1 MAGSA
6 YRVCGRNIDY
16 RTPTGVVVVVAVV
29 VVAAVVKTYART
41 SGLPINPQPRP
52 IIVICRSITIVG
64 KYKTNIS
71 EIQIEV
77 TIRKSAPENAEGL
90 FIYIGVVPKGAK
102 RDYGLENERFR
113 GAPRAVS
120 GKKRPEQAFRGKNR
134 GVKS

>member
-1 MAGSA
+1 M
-6 YRVCGRNIDY
+6 V
-16 RTPTGVVVVVAVV
+16 VV

-41 SGLPINPQPRP
+41 TGLPINPQPRSV
-52 IIVICRSITIVG
+52 IVICRSITIVG

-90 FIYIGVVPKGAK
+90 SIYIGVAPKGAK
-102 RDYGLENERFR
+102 RDSGLENERFG

-120 GKKRPEQAFRGKNR
+120 GKKRSEQAFRGKNR
-134 GVKS
+134 GIKS